1 MLNCALILA
10 AGEGKRMKSD
20 TPKVLHK
27 VCGKEMV
34 NQVIDTIRKSGILE
48 INVVIGRGAEK
59 VQKATESRGVHYSF
73 QEKQLGTGHAVM
85 CSSEFLEGKKGTVA
99 VFTGDAPLIS
109 EESIKKLI
117 EFHKAGGF
125 KATIL
130 TSVVDCADGYGRII
144 RKESGEVC
152 RIVEHKDCSS
162 SELMVKEINSG
173 MYCFDIEY
181 LLNSLDKLSN
191 ENSQGEYY
199 LTDVIEILVQE
210 GQKVGAMPIPFE
222 ETMGVNSRL
231 QLSQAEKVLR
241 KRINEKHMV
250 NGVTLI
256 DPESTYIDV
265 DVEIGSDT
273 IIYPG
278 NVIEGNTV
286 IGKKC
291 MLYPGSRIS
300 NSVIDSEVTIQNSV
314 VQSSRIGE
322 KTSVGPYA
330 YVRPDSVIGKSA
342 RIGDFVE
349 IKKSV
354 IGDGTKVSHLTYIGD
369 AEVGKN
375 CNFGCGTVVVNYDG
389 TKKTKTI
396 VGDNSF
402 IGCNTNLISPV
413 VVNKD
418 AYIAAGSTITEDV
431 PAGSLAI
438 ARAKQVNK
446 EGWVYRKNSKNINK
460 ED

>member
-1 MLNCALILA
+1 MINYALILA

-73 QEKQLGTGHAVM
+73 QVKQLGTGHAVM

-109 EESIKKLI
+109 EESIKKLMG
-117 EFHKAGGF
+117 FHNGGGF

-144 RKESGEVC
+144 RKESKEVC
-152 RIVEHKDCSS
+152 KIVEHKDCSS

-181 LLNSLDKLSN
+181 LLNSLKKLSN

-199 LTDVIEILVQE
+199 LTDVIGILVEE
-210 GQKVGAMPIPFE
+210 GQKVGAMAIPFE

-273 IIYPG
+273 IVYPG

-300 NSVIDSEVTIQNSV
+300 SSIIENEVTIQNSV
-314 VQSSRIGE
+314 VLSSRVGE
-322 KTSVGPYA
+322 NTTVGPYA
-330 YVRPDSVIGKSA
+330 YIRPDCLIGKSA

-389 TKKTKTI
+389 TTKTKTI

-413 VVNKD
+413 VVNED
-418 AYIAAGSTITEDV
+418 TYIAAGSTITEDV

-446 EGWVYRKNSKNINK
+446 EGWVYRKKPKNINK